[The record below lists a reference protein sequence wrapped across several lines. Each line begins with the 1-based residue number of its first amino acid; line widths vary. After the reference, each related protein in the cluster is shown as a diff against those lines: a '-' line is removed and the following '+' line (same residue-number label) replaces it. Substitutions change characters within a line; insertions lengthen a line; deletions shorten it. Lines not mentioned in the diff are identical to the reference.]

1 MPPKKPAAG
10 PSKKAEAK
18 KKEKIIEDKTFGL
31 KNKKGGK
38 QQKFIAQVEK
48 QVKSGGHHNLAAN
61 PNAKKE
67 EKEKKLK
74 EQKELASLFK
84 PVPTQKIEKGVDPKS
99 ILCAFFKQGT
109 CTKGDKCKFSH
120 DLSIERK
127 AEKRSI
133 HVDMRDGENDT
144 IENWTDEKLAEV
156 VAKKHGKEKTMPTT
170 TIVCKFFLEA
180 VEKSLYGWFW
190 ECPNGEKCIYRHA
203 LPPGYILKK
212 DKKKMD
218 AQKEEIS
225 LVDLIE
231 TERAA
236 LGANQTRVTL
246 ETFLAWKKRK
256 LLEKKQREQDE
267 EERKRKD
274 FKAGRQNGLSGRE
287 MFSFNPEL
295 VDFGMDDGEEAIE
308 SYGRNEEDTEDG
320 IEYKELDLNM
330 LSLSIKEVDNT
341 GTVAEEDRWEKM
353 KATVPVAATNGEE
366 GATAASMEPS
376 GSSDA
381 APINENLFLEED
393 LEGIDDELSDDDDD
407 DDDDDD
413 EEEGDRSE
421 KS

>member
-1 MPPKKPAAG
+1 MPPKKAPAGGA
-10 PSKKAEAK
+10 SKKAETK

-31 KNKKGGK
+31 KNKKGAK
-38 QQKFIAQVEK
+38 QQKFITQVEK
-48 QVKSGGHHNLAAN
+48 QVKSGGQHNLLNN

-74 EQKELASLFK
+74 EQKELAQLFK
-84 PVPTQKIEKGVDPKS
+84 PVPTQKIEKGADPKS

-120 DLSIERK
+120 DLAIERK

-133 HVDMRDGENDT
+133 HVDMRDAENDT
-144 IENWTDEKLAEV
+144 IENWTEEKLAEV

-170 TIVCKFFLEA
+170 TIICKYFLDA

-203 LPPGYILKK
+203 LPPGYVLKK
-212 DKKKMD
+212 DKKKME

-231 TERAA
+231 RERAA
-236 LGANQTRVTL
+236 LGSSQTRVTL

-256 LLEKKQREQDE
+256 IQEKKKREQE
-267 EERKRKD
+267 EEDRKRKD

-287 MFSFNPEL
+287 MFSFNPDM

-308 SYGRNEEDTEDG
+308 SYGRNEDDDDAT
-320 IEYKELDLNM
+320 EYKELDLNM

-341 GTVAEEDRWEKM
+341 GTVAEEDRWQKM
-353 KATVPVAATNGEE
+353 KANLPAENGEAE
-366 GATAASMEPS
+366 GAAATAAT
-376 GSSDA
+376 SSDA
-381 APINENLFLEED
+381 APINENLFLDED
-393 LEGIDDELSDDDDD
+393 LEGIDDELSDDEDDD
-407 DDDDDD
+407 DD
-413 EEEGDRSE
+413 GDGDGEANDNSE